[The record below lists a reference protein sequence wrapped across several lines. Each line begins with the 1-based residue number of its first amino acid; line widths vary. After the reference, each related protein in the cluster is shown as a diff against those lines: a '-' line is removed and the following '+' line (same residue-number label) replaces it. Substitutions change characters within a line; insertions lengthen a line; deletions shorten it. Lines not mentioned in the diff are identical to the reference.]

1 MHQSEVARVAAL
13 LASLLL
19 VVPVA
24 RTGWSLLL
32 AAAFLVEFLAG
43 GAARPLTA
51 LTGESRRE
59 PLGVSGVVADR
70 YRAPGPRTLPP
81 LVLVHGVTSEG
92 KDDPRLATAAALLAR
107 LDFDVAVPT
116 IPGLTRGRLRPDD
129 VGPVLATLQAREAPT
144 VVVAVSLGAGPALL
158 AAADP
163 GVRERVSTVVTL
175 GGYASALE
183 LLRFY
188 LTGRYAFR
196 EIEGRVT
203 HDPRLVDL
211 FVTANQDLVDEA
223 ARRLLRTPLD
233 ERPAAFAGLISPELA
248 RLLHALSPARVAGDI
263 SARLVLIHGRADP
276 AVPYTESL
284 RLAALRPDI
293 TTLVLVGSVEHV
305 ESGPAGGWWREPLD
319 GLRLLSIAY
328 TLAAHPR

>member
-1 MHQSEVARVAAL
+1 VHQSEVARLVAL

-24 RTGWSLLL
+24 RTARSLVL
-32 AAAFLVEFLAG
+32 ASAFLVEFLSG

-51 LTGESRRE
+51 LTDAPRRE
-59 PLGVSGVVADR
+59 PLGVSGVAADR
-70 YRAPGPRTLPP
+70 YRPPGARPVPP

-107 LDFDVAVPT
+107 LHFDVAVPT
-116 IPGLTRGRLRPDD
+116 IPGLTRGRLRPED
-129 VGPVLATLQAREAPT
+129 VAPVLATLGAREAPT

-158 AAADP
+158 AAAD
-163 GVRERVSTVVTL
+163 GRVRDRVTTVVTL
-175 GGYASALE
+175 GGYASARE

-196 EIEGRVT
+196 EVEGRVT
-203 HDPRLVDL
+203 HDPRLVEL
-211 FVTANQDLVDEA
+211 FVEANRDLVDEA
-223 ARRLLRTPLD
+223 ARALLRTPVD
-233 ERPAAFAGLISPELA
+233 ARPAVFARLVSPELA
-248 RLLHALSPARVAGDI
+248 RLLDALSPARVAADI
-263 SARLVLIHGRADP
+263 TARLVLIHGRADP

-293 TTLVLVGSVEHV
+293 ATLVLVGSVEHV
-305 ESGPAGGWWREPLD
+305 ESGPAGGWWREPVD
-319 GLRLLSIAY
+319 FLRLLAVTY
-328 TLAAHPR
+328 ALAARD